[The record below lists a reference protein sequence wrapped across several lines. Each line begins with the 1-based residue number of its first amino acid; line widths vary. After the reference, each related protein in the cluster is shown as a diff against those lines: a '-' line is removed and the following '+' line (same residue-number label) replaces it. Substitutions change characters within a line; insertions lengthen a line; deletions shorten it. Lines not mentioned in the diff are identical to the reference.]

1 MAMDLYISHIFP
13 QSKKDDAE
21 ELLHW
26 YKKKAMHGSNLIGH
40 ASPKMD
46 LHGFTTRYLNGINQE
61 HVFLIFL
68 QIFYCIGF
76 SDFLRMIFLRYQG

>member
-1 MAMDLYISHIFP
+1 MAMDLWGAVHLYISHIFP

-26 YKKKAMHGSNLIGH
+26 YEKKAMHGSNLIGH

-46 LHGFTTRYLNGINQE
+46 LQQDVKWYKSRTRFPHIS
-61 HVFLIFL
+61 
-68 QIFYCIGF
+68 
-76 SDFLRMIFLRYQG
+76 SDFLLYKIF